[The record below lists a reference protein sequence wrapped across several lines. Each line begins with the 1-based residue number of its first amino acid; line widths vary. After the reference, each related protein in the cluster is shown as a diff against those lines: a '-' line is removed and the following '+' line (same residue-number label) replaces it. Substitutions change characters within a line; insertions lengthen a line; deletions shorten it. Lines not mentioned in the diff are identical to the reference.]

1 MTGNRP
7 CVATSA
13 TVLCPSA
20 AVLLPPFRQTGTV
33 SWVAGQGK
41 RNMLQGSPCVEDDW
55 LRTEEISSRGSAH
68 PNARID
74 PRFGSRPIEPSG
86 RMKRQAWE
94 RPSIGRRMFRSIT
107 RFTVAVLV
115 GVGATLGW
123 QSYGDVAGEMLA
135 ERAPTLAWMM
145 SMSATKSPIAA
156 KTSTSQT
163 QQIEPLASN
172 LDAMRLSV
180 DQLSAKQD
188 QMAQRMAVLQAV
200 EEDIRQKISLMPPL
214 SASASQ
220 AAPIPQQKPA
230 QPKVPSPAAQPS
242 SVPRPP
248 PAGPDV
254 LSR

>member
-1 MTGNRP
+1 
-7 CVATSA
+7 
-13 TVLCPSA
+13 
-20 AVLLPPFRQTGTV
+20 
-33 SWVAGQGK
+33 
-41 RNMLQGSPCVEDDW
+41 MLQGSPRVEDDW

-135 ERAPTLAWMM
+135 ERAPTLAWLI

-188 QMAQRMAVLQAV
+188 QMAQKIAVLQAV
-200 EEDIRQKISLMPPL
+200 EEDIRQKILLMPPF

-230 QPKVPSPAAQPS
+230 PPKTTAPAAPSPSAA
-242 SVPRPP
+242 RLP
-248 PAGPDV
+248 PAAPSA
-254 LSR
+254 LPR

>member
-1 MTGNRP
+1 
-7 CVATSA
+7 
-13 TVLCPSA
+13 
-20 AVLLPPFRQTGTV
+20 
-33 SWVAGQGK
+33 
-41 RNMLQGSPCVEDDW
+41 
-55 LRTEEISSRGSAH
+55 
-68 PNARID
+68 
-74 PRFGSRPIEPSG
+74 
-86 RMKRQAWE
+86 MKRQAWE

-172 LDAMRLSV
+172 LDAVRLSV
-180 DQLSAKQD
+180 DQLSARQD
-188 QMAQRMAVLQAV
+188 QMAQKIAVLQAV
-200 EEDIRQKISLMPPL
+200 EEDIRQKILLMPPF

-230 QPKVPSPAAQPS
+230 PPKIAAPVAPSS

-248 PAGPDV
+248 PAAPSV
-254 LSR
+254 LPR

>member
-1 MTGNRP
+1 
-7 CVATSA
+7 
-13 TVLCPSA
+13 
-20 AVLLPPFRQTGTV
+20 
-33 SWVAGQGK
+33 
-41 RNMLQGSPCVEDDW
+41 MLQGSPRVEDDW
-55 LRTEEISSRGSAH
+55 PRTEEISSRGSAH

-172 LDAMRLSV
+172 LDAVRLSV
-180 DQLSAKQD
+180 DQLSARQD
-188 QMAQRMAVLQAV
+188 QMAQKIAVLQAV
-200 EEDIRQKISLMPPL
+200 EEDIRQKILLMPPF

-230 QPKVPSPAAQPS
+230 PPKIAAPVAPS
-242 SVPRPP
+242 SSAPRPP
-248 PAGPDV
+248 PAAPSV
-254 LSR
+254 LPR